1 MNERGSRRLAPGI
14 LAAFV
19 FLGSVAVT
27 HAADKPRAVIEL
39 FTSQGCNSCPPADAL
54 FRDLAE
60 RDDVV
65 ALAYHIDYWDY
76 LGWKDALATSENTN
90 RQQAYAEVFGGSVY
104 TPQLVIDGSG
114 HVVGSERDKVEA
126 AVSKAAL
133 RGGLSV
139 GVDISSTPSSVLI
152 SIDKSETVSG
162 AANIVLIYFQPER
175 VVEIERGQNA
185 GRQMDYR
192 NIVTSFQTVG
202 MWHGDAMR
210 IEIPKNEM
218 EKKGGR
224 CAVLLQRVD
233 ADGRP
238 GEILGAAKSTEAD
251 W

>member
-1 MNERGSRRLAPGI
+1 
-14 LAAFV
+14 
-19 FLGSVAVT
+19 
-27 HAADKPRAVIEL
+27 
-39 FTSQGCNSCPPADAL
+39 
-54 FRDLAE
+54 
-60 RDDVV
+60 
-65 ALAYHIDYWDY
+65 
-76 LGWKDALATSENTN
+76 
-90 RQQAYAEVFGGSVY
+90 
-104 TPQLVIDGSG
+104 
-114 HVVGSERDKVEA
+114 ERDKVEA

-224 CAVLLQRVD
+224 CAVLLQRV
-233 ADGRP
+233 
-238 GEILGAAKSTEAD
+238 
-251 W
+251 

>member
-1 MNERGSRRLAPGI
+1 MNERRYRGLAPCM

-19 FLGSVAVT
+19 FLGSVVAST
-27 HAADKPRAVIEL
+27 AADKPRTVIEL
-39 FTSQGCNSCPPADAL
+39 FTSQGCPSCPPADAL
-54 FRDLAE
+54 FREMAE

-76 LGWKDALATSENTN
+76 LGWKDALASAENTS

-104 TPQLVIDGSG
+104 TPQLVIDGSR

-126 AVSKAAL
+126 VVSRASL
-133 RGGLSV
+133 QSGLSV
-139 GVDISSTPSSVLI
+139 GVDISSTESSVLI
-152 SIDKSETVSG
+152 SIDRSEAVTG
-162 AANIVLIYFQPER
+162 AANVVLVYFQPEK

-192 NIVTSFQTVG
+192 NIVTSYQTVG

-210 IEIPKNEM
+210 IEIPKAEM

-233 ADGRP
+233 AQGRP
-238 GEILGAAKSTEAD
+238 GQILGAAKSASTD

>member
-1 MNERGSRRLAPGI
+1 

-19 FLGSVAVT
+19 FLGSVALST
-27 HAADKPRAVIEL
+27 AADKPRAVIEL
-39 FTSQGCNSCPPADAL
+39 FTSQGCSSCPPADAL
-54 FRDLAE
+54 FRELAE
-60 RDDVV
+60 REDVV

-76 LGWKDALATSENTN
+76 LGWKDALASSENTN

-104 TPQLVIDGSG
+104 TPQLVIDGSR
-114 HVVGSERDKVEA
+114 HIVGSERDKVEA
-126 AVSKAAL
+126 AVSKAS
-133 RGGLSV
+133 GQKGHSV
-139 GVDISSTPSSVLI
+139 GVNISSTPSTVLI

-162 AANIVLIYFQPER
+162 DVNVVLIYFQPVR

-192 NIVTSFQTVG
+192 NIVTSYQTVG
-202 MWHGDAMR
+202 IWHGDAMR

-233 ADGRP
+233 ARGRP